1 MISHYHTNTLPG
13 PSLSRCSA
21 ILSVALRSR
30 DRMVNSRGGNVDLL
44 LAEDNTKGVEAHK
57 MGAVELLQN
66 DYHNVV

>member
-1 MISHYHTNTLPG
+1 M
-13 PSLSRCSA
+13 
-21 ILSVALRSR
+21 ALRSR

-44 LAEDNTKGVEAHK
+44 VAEDNTKGVEAHK

>member
-1 MISHYHTNTLPG
+1 M
-13 PSLSRCSA
+13 
-21 ILSVALRSR
+21 ALRSR

-44 LAEDNTKGVEAHK
+44 VAEDNTEGMEAHE